1 MDAIAAI
8 RSRRSVRAFLD
19 QPVERTLIAELI
31 ADAAHA
37 PFTPIAKDGAW
48 RFTAILG
55 RERLVGY
62 GARALDHARAHRP
75 QLAGYEWTERPG
87 FSVFHDAPA
96 AVVIAGREALPA
108 TLALEECTRAG
119 QLLDIAATARG
130 LGACWVGSPMP
141 WLCDPGTRAELGIP
155 EGWIPQAAFAI
166 GWPAIEQPARADRPP
181 LEIQWI
187 EG

>member
-1 MDAIAAI
+1 MDAIEAI
-8 RSRRSVRAFLD
+8 HRRRSIRVFLD
-19 QPVERTLIAELI
+19 RPVERTLLAELI
-31 ADAAHA
+31 VDAAHA
-37 PFTPIAKDGAW
+37 PFTPSARMGAW
-48 RFTAILG
+48 QFAVVLG
-55 RERLVGY
+55 RQQLADY
-62 GARALDHARAHRP
+62 GACALDYARAHRP

-87 FSVFHDAPA
+87 FSVFHGAPA
-96 AVVIAGREALPA
+96 AVVISGPEALPG

-141 WLCDPGTRAELGIP
+141 WLRDPATRAELGIP

-166 GWPAIEQPARADRPP
+166 GWPASEQPARADRPP